1 MVCERCEEKLSKL
14 VVPDKWSDSKES
26 GGSSG
31 GGGKD
36 GSRTR
41 RLKKRAERVTP
52 VQRKCRLCKCDASRG
67 AHYCNACAYK
77 KGICSMCGRKV
88 LDTKEFNMSS

>member
-1 MVCERCEEKLSKL
+1 MSVPRLSRTHTTIAMVCERCEEKLSKL

-26 GGSSG
+26 ASGVG

-41 RLKKRAERVTP
+41 RLKKRAERY
-52 VQRKCRLCKCDASRG
+52 RR
-67 AHYCNACAYK
+67 NAIQK
-77 KGICSMCGRKV
+77 LRWWCS
-88 LDTKEFNMSS
+88 